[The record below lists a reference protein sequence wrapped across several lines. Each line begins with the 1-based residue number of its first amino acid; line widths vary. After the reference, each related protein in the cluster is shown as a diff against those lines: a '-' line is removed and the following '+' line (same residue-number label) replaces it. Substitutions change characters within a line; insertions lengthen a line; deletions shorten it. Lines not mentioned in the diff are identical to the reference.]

1 MTLDCELLDG
11 WGPCLAIQ
19 WMHQGSL
26 FLWVFVTLPSLPP
39 AVVGLD
45 IQDEMG
51 RHEVGHIDNSMKIP
65 LNNGV
70 GCRFEGQFS
79 INKVGDPAW
88 SPLACSPSPPSPSSL
103 ETGWWSCA
111 SARLPSPGPWQ
122 AQDQR
127 LGTWQFLLR
136 ILSGDFGLPEVWSPS
151 WPVEEGATLFPNAE
165 GVGDEKTV
173 GLAALNPSV
182 PPCPTLSW
190 PSKGLQVT
198 RAILTSVFKS
208 LG

>member
-1 MTLDCELLDG
+1 
-11 WGPCLAIQ
+11 
-19 WMHQGSL
+19 MHEGSL
-26 FLWVFVTLPSLPP
+26 FLWVSVTLLSLPP

-88 SPLACSPSPPSPSSL
+88 APLACSPSPPSPSSL
-103 ETGWWSCA
+103 ETGWWSWA
-111 SARLPSPGPWQ
+111 PTRPPSPGPWQ
-122 AQDQR
+122 AQDLR
-127 LGTWQFLLR
+127 LGTWPSLLR
-136 ILSGDFGLPEVWSPS
+136 ILSGVFRLPEVWSPS
-151 WPVEEGATLFPNAE
+151 WPVEEGATLLPNVE
-165 GVGDEKTV
+165 GGSGKLV
-173 GLAALNPSV
+173 GLAALSPSV
-182 PPCPTLSW
+182 HPCPAFSW
-190 PSKGLQVT
+190 PSKGLQIT
-198 RAILTSVFKS
+198 WAILTSVFKP